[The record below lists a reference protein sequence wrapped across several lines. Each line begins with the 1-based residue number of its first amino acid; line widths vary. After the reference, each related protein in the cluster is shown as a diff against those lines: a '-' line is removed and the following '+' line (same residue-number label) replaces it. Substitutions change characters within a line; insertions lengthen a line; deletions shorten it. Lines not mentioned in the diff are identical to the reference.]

1 MSDPNGIINLSKQT
15 KGNTMT
21 TLTIS
26 KTEEVLQSMFMEDTG
41 INMLDSGGDYDRHW
55 QKNAGAGFIDLPP
68 AYSSNGTPVLSTYH
82 YLAARLEY
90 SEFQTEQFQSMW
102 SHVVTPQMAEM
113 IEFVEYCELDTG
125 NYGRDLVSNSF
136 NWETL
141 LDQNIQFIEYR
152 MGSQLYVML
161 QIHNGADARG
171 GYTEPK
177 IFTADEGWFHQVQD
191 IDLACELCCLSFSVK
206 GYDVDGYDE
215 VGTDVGRDSF
225 AYSWD
230 GEYCPSCM
238 TAFSVS
244 APEVYC

>member
-1 MSDPNGIINLSKQT
+1 MSDPNGIINLYKQT

-41 INMLDSGGDYDRHW
+41 ISLLDSGGASNRHW
-55 QKNAGAGFIDLPP
+55 QKNADAGFIGLPS

-102 SHVVTPQMAEM
+102 SHVVTPQMGEM
-113 IEFVEYCELDTG
+113 IEYVEECELDTG
-125 NYGRDLVSNSF
+125 NSGRDLVYNSY
-136 NWETL
+136 NDETH
-141 LDQNIQFIEYR
+141 LDQNIQFIEYHI
-152 MGSQLYVML
+152 GNQLYVML

-177 IFTADEGWFHQVQD
+177 IFRADEGWMYQVQD
-191 IDLACELCCLSFSVK
+191 IGLACELCCLHFDVK

-215 VGTDVGRDSF
+215 VGTEVGRDSF
-225 AYSWD
+225 AYTWD

-238 TAFSVS
+238 TAFDVY
-244 APEVYC
+244 APEVCL